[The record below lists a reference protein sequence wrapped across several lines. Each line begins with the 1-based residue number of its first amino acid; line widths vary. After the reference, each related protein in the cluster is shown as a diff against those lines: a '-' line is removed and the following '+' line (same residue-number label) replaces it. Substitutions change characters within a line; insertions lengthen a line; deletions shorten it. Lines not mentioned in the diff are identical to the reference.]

1 MGCSMSKA
9 KLALWMLILSTLFS
23 GVIWEAVGW
32 ISLIYCCYLGKRK
45 RFTTIKK
52 ESVPEILIL
61 FFIVGYVIIQ
71 CFLLNLDVASII
83 RLYGI
88 TKTLFAM
95 PIMILLLKDFIFKRD
110 VIIEILPILLIVD
123 WITIISLITKIEA
136 LNILGGS
143 QNYLG
148 AINVILFPYIFK
160 FFPGKIYKGYRKW
173 FFITLVLLM
182 IFSGSRTLMLTTA
195 ISFGFTVILEKD
207 LNKKIR
213 YLLLIIL
220 VALIG
225 LFVLNSVASDSLIAR
240 GLSVFTNLND
250 ASRSGLAM
258 FTQRQ
263 YERYSNL
270 EKLIGNGNTIV
281 LSQMKPAHN
290 VFREVLLC
298 YGKIGLIFYIVYII
312 IGILFIFRCKSVN
325 KAYLLMVVFLAL
337 LIGWVQPF
345 LTSGYLFQVVI
356 AFVMI
361 RLYYADTPENIKK
374 LSKQRMMGR

>member
-1 MGCSMSKA
+1 M
-9 KLALWMLILSTLFS
+9 
-23 GVIWEAVGW
+23 
-32 ISLIYCCYLGKRK
+32 
-45 RFTTIKK
+45 
-52 ESVPEILIL
+52 
-61 FFIVGYVIIQ
+61 
-71 CFLLNLDVASII
+71 
-83 RLYGI
+83 
-88 TKTLFAM
+88 
-95 PIMILLLKDFIFKRD
+95 
-110 VIIEILPILLIVD
+110 
-123 WITIISLITKIEA
+123 
-136 LNILGGS
+136 
-143 QNYLG
+143 
-148 AINVILFPYIFK
+148 
-160 FFPGKIYKGYRKW
+160 
-173 FFITLVLLM
+173 
-182 IFSGSRTLMLTTA
+182 
-195 ISFGFTVILEKD
+195 
-207 LNKKIR
+207 
-213 YLLLIIL
+213 

-374 LSKQRMMGR
+374 VSKQRMMGR

>member
-1 MGCSMSKA
+1 MGCTMSKA
-9 KLALWMLILSTLFS
+9 KLALWMFILSTLFS

-148 AINVILFPYIFK
+148 AINVILFP
-160 FFPGKIYKGYRKW
+160 
-173 FFITLVLLM
+173 
-182 IFSGSRTLMLTTA
+182 
-195 ISFGFTVILEKD
+195 
-207 LNKKIR
+207 
-213 YLLLIIL
+213 
-220 VALIG
+220 
-225 LFVLNSVASDSLIAR
+225 
-240 GLSVFTNLND
+240 
-250 ASRSGLAM
+250 
-258 FTQRQ
+258 
-263 YERYSNL
+263 
-270 EKLIGNGNTIV
+270 
-281 LSQMKPAHN
+281 
-290 VFREVLLC
+290 
-298 YGKIGLIFYIVYII
+298 
-312 IGILFIFRCKSVN
+312 
-325 KAYLLMVVFLAL
+325 
-337 LIGWVQPF
+337 
-345 LTSGYLFQVVI
+345 
-356 AFVMI
+356 
-361 RLYYADTPENIKK
+361 
-374 LSKQRMMGR
+374 

>member
-1 MGCSMSKA
+1 M
-9 KLALWMLILSTLFS
+9 
-23 GVIWEAVGW
+23 
-32 ISLIYCCYLGKRK
+32 
-45 RFTTIKK
+45 
-52 ESVPEILIL
+52 
-61 FFIVGYVIIQ
+61 
-71 CFLLNLDVASII
+71 NLDVASII

-374 LSKQRMMGR
+374 VSKQRMMGR

>member
-325 KAYLLMVVFLAL
+325 KAYLLMVVFWHYL
-337 LIGWVQPF
+337 LDGCNHF
-345 LTSGYLFQVVI
+345 
-356 AFVMI
+356 
-361 RLYYADTPENIKK
+361 
-374 LSKQRMMGR
+374 